1 MILIGHSERHR
12 IHRVGWLRAAVL
24 GANDGIISI
33 ASLILGIASA
43 GASHNAVVISG
54 IAGLLAGAM
63 SMASGEY
70 VSVSSQLD
78 TETADLDK
86 ERLELI
92 QNPELEREELIQIYI
107 KRGLSIPLARQ
118 VAIELMNQD
127 SLKAH
132 ARDELGITEISS
144 ASPLLA
150 ALSSALAFSVG
161 GLVPLII
168 GSLVSIDKLAL
179 IVSLT
184 AAILLAL
191 LGGIS
196 AYIGGARVPTA
207 IARVV
212 FWGLLSMGVTSGIG
226 SLVGGAG

>member
-1 MILIGHSERHR
+1 MLIGHSERHR
-12 IHRVGWLRAAVL
+12 IHRIGWLRAAVL

-33 ASLILGIASA
+33 ASLILGIAAA

-54 IAGLLAGAM
+54 VAGLLAGAM

-92 QNPELEREELIQIYI
+92 QNPELEQEELIQIYI
-107 KRGLSIPLARQ
+107 KRGLSIQLARQ
-118 VAIELMNQD
+118 VAIELMSQD
-127 SLKAH
+127 GLKAH
-132 ARDELGITEISS
+132 ARDELGITEVSS
-144 ASPLLA
+144 TSPLFA

-161 GLVPLII
+161 GFAPLMI
-168 GSLVSIDKLAL
+168 GSLVSMDKLVL
-179 IVSLT
+179 IVSL
-184 AAILLAL
+184 AVAVLLAF

-196 AYIGGARVPTA
+196 AYLGGARIPIA

-212 FWGLLSMGVTSGIG
+212 FWGLLSMGVTSAIG
-226 SLVGGAG
+226 GLVGGAG

>member
-1 MILIGHSERHR
+1 MIGHSERHR
-12 IHRVGWLRAAVL
+12 IHRIGWLRAAVL

-33 ASLILGIASA
+33 ASLILGIAAA

-54 IAGLLAGAM
+54 VAGLLAGAM

-92 QNPELEREELIQIYI
+92 QNPELEQEELIQIYI
-107 KRGLSIPLARQ
+107 KRGLSIQLARQ
-118 VAIELMNQD
+118 VAIELMSQD
-127 SLKAH
+127 GLKAH
-132 ARDELGITEISS
+132 ARDELGITEVSS
-144 ASPLLA
+144 TSPLFA

-161 GLVPLII
+161 GFAPLMI
-168 GSLVSIDKLAL
+168 GSLVSMDKLVL
-179 IVSLT
+179 IVSL
-184 AAILLAL
+184 AVAVLLAF

-196 AYIGGARVPTA
+196 AYLGGARIPIA

-212 FWGLLSMGVTSGIG
+212 FWGLLSMGVTSAIG
-226 SLVGGAG
+226 GLVGGAG